1 MTARGARCVRSR
13 RRAPASL
20 LGSLV
25 LHESNPL
32 IFLAA
37 SAAVGLR
44 AASVGALHDEISAPD
59 PVASL

>member
-1 MTARGARCVRSR
+1 VTAESARCVRNR
-13 RRAPASL
+13 RRALASL
-20 LGSLV
+20 FGSFV

-37 SAAVGLR
+37 SAAVAPR
-44 AASVGALHDEISAPD
+44 AASVGALHDEIRAPD